1 MKPVINVFCGE
12 ATHSLLKQKL
22 STKSYCVLHMFYV
35 PFLPGI
41 DFKIRTVEIDG
52 KKIKLQIW

>member
-1 MKPVINVFCGE
+1 MFSLFQMEIYSVNSNSGFILILNAPRLPV
-12 ATHSLLKQKL
+12 
-22 STKSYCVLHMFYV
+22 YMFHF
-35 PFLPGI
+35 PLGI